1 MSVLIAVILIFVAPI
16 ILFCLSIIRNPNSV
30 IGKAIHYFFVSYIV
44 ILLIVL
50 VSSCIFSSIKN
61 RLDNKRKNEQIEYDS
76 YAQDEYAIA
85 YASGYDDALHGV
97 RPSVEDVKCYSCGV
111 AYSDY
116 ADINFYEFSS
126 VYVPI
131 CQNCVEKHDYTNPI
145 VVFGEEYFFS
155 PAKAQE

>member
-1 MSVLIAVILIFVAPI
+1 MSVFIAVIALFVLPVVLW
-16 ILFCLSIIRNPNSV
+16 ILNMLREPNTATGKTIHSV
-30 IGKAIHYFFVSYIV
+30 FVSYLC
-44 ILLIVL
+44 ILLVVVFGGGILFSVKDKIGAIKKQKEGAQQAQY
-50 VSSCIFSSIKN
+50 SS
-61 RLDNKRKNEQIEYDS
+61 
-76 YAQDEYAIA
+76 A
-85 YASGYDDALHGV
+85 YAAGYDDALHGV
-97 RPSVEDVKCYSCGV
+97 RPSVENVKCFSCG
-111 AYSDY
+111 ASYSDY